1 MNLDDLKMSG
11 RHTVSNLSE
20 YSIPDRWIRGRLNQV
35 IREVQKTLENYKFNE
50 ATHTLYQFVWHEF
63 CDWYLEL
70 IKPYLYQDADKNRKT
85 LTQETLLK
93 VLDDTLRLLHPFM
106 PFITEEIWQQL
117 PLKKEDGSIMK
128 ASFPKPDERFDDEPV
143 AEEMNLV
150 IEIITAIR
158 NIRGEMNVPPG
169 EQITV
174 LLRTKDL
181 EIQKRLQKNQS
192 FIQYLAKVNEIR
204 MGKEIEKAGDNAF
217 AVVRD
222 IEIFVP
228 MERSRMEEEAR
239 RLQKEILRIE
249 KEITFVNK
257 KLSNEQFLSKAPRE
271 VVDEIKEKSMQY
283 QAVQLKLEE
292 SLKKIKEVLG

>member
-1 MNLDDLKMSG
+1 
-11 RHTVSNLSE
+11 
-20 YSIPDRWIRGRLNQV
+20 
-35 IREVQKTLENYKFNE
+35 
-50 ATHTLYQFVWHEF
+50 
-63 CDWYLEL
+63 
-70 IKPYLYQDADKNRKT
+70 
-85 LTQETLLK
+85 
-93 VLDDTLRLLHPFM
+93 M

-117 PLKKEDGSIMK
+117 PLKQEDGSIMK
-128 ASFPKPDERFDDEPV
+128 ASFPKPDERFDDEPI

-249 KEITFVNK
+249 KEIAFVSK
-257 KLSNEQFLSKAPRE
+257 KLSNEQFLSKAPKD
-271 VVDEIKEKSMQY
+271 VVNQEKEKALQY
-283 QAVQLKLEE
+283 QSTQNKLEE
-292 SLKKIKEVLG
+292 SLKKIKEVLSG